1 MNQYCAAISV
11 QVSVKT
17 VKADK
22 IRVTASETLRSKMG
36 DSNMFDRDRKLVCIF
51 ISRL

>member
-1 MNQYCAAISV
+1 MNQYFAAISV

-17 VKADK
+17 VRADK
-22 IRVTASETLRSKMG
+22 IRVSAAETLRSTMG
-36 DSNMFDRDRKLVCIF
+36 DTNMFDRDRKLVYNF